1 LPPAAVQIIDSDA
14 TVSMLLGIFALLG
27 LHLLA
32 AVPAIILG
40 NRSLKRIRGSGGMV
54 IGEGRAKAGVTM
66 GWISIA
72 FMALALLGL
81 AVFFLVAV
89 LHR

>member
-1 LPPAAVQIIDSDA
+1 MV
-14 TVSMLLGIFALLG
+14 LGIFALLG
-27 LHLLA
+27 FHILA

-40 NRSLKRIRGSGGMV
+40 NMALKSIRASGGR
-54 IGEGRAKAGVTM
+54 ITGEGMAKAGVVM

-72 FMALALLGL
+72 LMAIALLVL
-81 AVFFLVAV
+81 AMIALVAI

>member
-1 LPPAAVQIIDSDA
+1 LAPAQIIDSDA
-14 TVSMLLGIFALLG
+14 TVSMMLGILALLG

-40 NRSLKRIRGSGGMV
+40 NRSLRRIQASGGMV

-72 FMALALLGL
+72 FMTLALLGL